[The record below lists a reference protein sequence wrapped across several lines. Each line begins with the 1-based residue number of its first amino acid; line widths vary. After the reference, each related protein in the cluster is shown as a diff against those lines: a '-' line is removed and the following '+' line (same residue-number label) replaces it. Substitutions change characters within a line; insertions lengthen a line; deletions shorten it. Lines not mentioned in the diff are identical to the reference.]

1 MTSAQGIPDTGLRF
15 IVEPTSSSLSPSEAS
30 LLRQLRPA
38 GVMLRKRN
46 FLQNEPYDVWRK
58 QFSLLLNDIRTAIG
72 RPRIIVSIDHE
83 GGAVHRFPDPITRF
97 PYPASYG
104 SSHEAVAA
112 VAEAMAL
119 ELSAT
124 GINLS
129 FSPVADIHTNPS
141 NPVIN
146 QRAFGTSAPAVADV
160 VCLFART
167 LRQGGVVPCAKHFPG
182 HGDTAVDSHYAVPIV
197 TRSRAELEQ
206 RELIPF
212 RALVQDGIEMVM
224 SGHVVVPALDAEN
237 QATVSPIVLAELLRK
252 SLGFSGLT
260 IADALGMKGI
270 YDVVISGSF
279 AERAHQAGLDLFL
292 MAGDTVTL
300 ADACNVQNEFQRAID
315 SGVIDRDSM
324 IATQSRIENF
334 LEHLPQ
340 HPVCEIDST
349 ILDAHAQLAKTLAQN
364 TPFSEFLFSPE
375 GFE

>member
-1 MTSAQGIPDTGLRF
+1 
-15 IVEPTSSSLSPSEAS
+15 
-30 LLRQLRPA
+30 
-38 GVMLRKRN
+38 
-46 FLQNEPYDVWRK
+46 
-58 QFSLLLNDIRTAIG
+58 
-72 RPRIIVSIDHE
+72 
-83 GGAVHRFPDPITRF
+83 
-97 PYPASYG
+97 
-104 SSHEAVAA
+104 
-112 VAEAMAL
+112 MAL

-129 FSPVADIHTNPS
+129 FSPVADIHTNPN

-146 QRAFGTSAPAVADV
+146 QRAFGTSAEVVADA

-167 LRQGGVVPCAKHFPG
+167 MRQGGIVPCAKHFPG
-182 HGDTAVDSHYAVPIV
+182 HGDTAVDSHYAVPVV

-212 RALVQDGIEMVM
+212 RALVHDGIEMIM

-237 QATVSPIVLAELLRK
+237 QATVSPVVLTELLRT

-270 YDVVISGSF
+270 YDVVMSGSF
-279 AERAHQAGLDLFL
+279 AARAQQAGLDLFL

-300 ADACNVQNEFQRAID
+300 ADARSVHDELQRGLDSGAID
-315 SGVIDRDSM
+315 HTSM
-324 IATQSRIENF
+324 IATQARVEKF

-340 HPVCEIDST
+340 HPVFEIDSS
-349 ILDAHAQLAKTLAQN
+349 ILARHADLARTLAKNA
-364 TPFSEFLFSPE
+364 PFAEFLFNPK